1 MAHYVVYAR
10 SYKDST
16 DTLFPVIIFCHGF
29 AIDIFL
35 QKVTLDDSVSGAAC
49 AVRAQALYDKGG
61 NNAAAKAGIFWHS
74 NNNVNLSSGHWQPSR
89 NHGCIVDERIM
100 MYLLSG
106 PSG

>member
-35 QKVTLDDSVSGAAC
+35 QKVTLDDSGGGAAC

-61 NNAAAKAGIFWHS
+61 NNAESLECVLAWLVAPRATGFQKKLIKKAMHFELFVTI
-74 NNNVNLSSGHWQPSR
+74 
-89 NHGCIVDERIM
+89 IVTH
-100 MYLLSG
+100 
-106 PSG
+106 